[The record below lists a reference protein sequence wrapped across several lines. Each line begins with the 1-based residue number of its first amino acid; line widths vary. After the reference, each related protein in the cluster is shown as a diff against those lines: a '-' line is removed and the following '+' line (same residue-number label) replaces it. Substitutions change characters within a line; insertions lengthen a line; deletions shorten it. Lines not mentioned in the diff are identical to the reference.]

1 MEIREFGAYPI
12 SVQSVSVS
20 VSSVQFSYAMNPGGP
35 EGAKRRLW
43 AAQGGLRAVRTGAKD
58 LDLTAAPW
66 LPGLTPPSCSGQAF
80 PGAGNVAPT
89 PFQFSQSV
97 SVSVSVQFSSVMQ

>member
-1 MEIREFGAYPI
+1 MQTVARGLDLTAAPWLPGLTPPSCSGQAFPGTGNVAPTPFQFSQ
-12 SVQSVSVS
+12 SVSVSVS

-58 LDLTAAPW
+58 LDLA
-66 LPGLTPPSCSGQAF
+66 
-80 PGAGNVAPT
+80 VA
-89 PFQFSQSV
+89 S
-97 SVSVSVQFSSVMQ
+97 